1 MTITTSS
8 RLAGL
13 LGMLSLLPIASAGAR
28 APAVAAA
35 SASVP
40 APVVILRDGAVQGVR
55 QHGDIALLGIPY
67 AAPPVGARRWKA
79 PAPVVPWRGV
89 RPATRFGAACMQGPA
104 RAFGPYTAEF
114 LNAAPVSEDCLT
126 LNVWTPRVDAARR
139 PVLVFIHGG
148 GFGSGSTAIPQY
160 DGAALARRGVVVVTI
175 NYRLGLFGFLAHPDL
190 MRESGRGTSG
200 NYGVLDM
207 LAALRWVQA
216 NITRLGGDPHNVTIA
231 GESAG
236 AAAVNDLLLAPA
248 AHGLF
253 GKAIAMSGAGMGVDV
268 KPLATAE
275 AYGRDFAARAGAQ
288 DIAALRAMDASRLQ
302 QLADVP
308 PPTTGK
314 RPTAPEIRFAPNND
328 GVVIAGNSVRGGQ
341 AVANPVPLMTGF
353 NADEGTAL
361 GMPENAAD
369 FVDMVRGRYGASSE
383 SLLTLYPHAT
393 DADARRSAI
402 AIARDRYMASLL
414 AWTHERVGGQGGRVL
429 LYLYDHPYPAAAG
442 GPAFGAFHTAAV
454 PYLFGN
460 LGQGPRQF
468 GPNDAAMAQR
478 LQDHVLAFMR
488 SGDPSTP
495 VEPWR
500 AATVAGT
507 TVLRLAADGAEPV
520 PAVSSPERLVAL
532 LAFRRAG
539 GLLTLF

>member
-1 MTITTSS
+1 MMIRTSS
-8 RLAGL
+8 KLAMV
-13 LGMLSLLPIASAGAR
+13 LGMLSLLPTVPAGAR
-28 APAVAAA
+28 APAVAKAPAA
-35 SASVP
+35 VP
-40 APVVILRDGAVQGVR
+40 APVVVLKDGAVRGLRQQGDV
-55 QHGDIALLGIPY
+55 ALLGIPY
-67 AAPPVGARRWKA
+67 AAPPVGARRWTA

-89 RPATRFGAACMQGPA
+89 RPATHFGAACMQGPA

-114 LNAAPVSEDCLT
+114 LNQAPVSEDCLT

-148 GFGSGSTAIPQY
+148 GFGSGSTAIPLY
-160 DGAALARRGVVVVTI
+160 DGAALARRGVVVVTL
-175 NYRLGLFGFLAHPDL
+175 NYRLGLFGFLAHPEL
-190 MRESGRGTSG
+190 TRESGRGTSG

-207 LAALRWVQA
+207 IAALRWVQA
-216 NITRLGGDPHNVTIA
+216 NIARLGGDPHNVTIA

-253 GKAIAMSGAGMGVDV
+253 DKAIAMSGSGMGVDV
-268 KPLATAE
+268 KPLATVE
-275 AYGRDFAARAGAQ
+275 AYGRDFAARAGAD
-288 DIAALRAMDASRLQ
+288 DIAALRAMDARQLE

-314 RPTAPEIRFAPNND
+314 RPTAPEIRFAPNDD
-328 GVVIAGNSVRGGQ
+328 GVVIAGNSALGGQ

-369 FVDMVRGRYGASSE
+369 FVDMVRGRYGASAAD
-383 SLLTLYPHAT
+383 LLALYPHAT
-393 DADARRSAI
+393 DVDARRSAI

-414 AWTHERVGGQGGRVL
+414 AWTHERVGGQGERVF

-460 LGQGPRQF
+460 LGLGPRRF
-468 GPNDAAMAQR
+468 GPEDAAMAQR
-478 LQDHVLAFMR
+478 LQDHVLAFMH

-495 VEPWR
+495 GAPWR
-500 AATVAGT
+500 VATVEGT
-507 TVLRLAADGAEPV
+507 TVLSLAADSAQPV
-520 PAVSSPERLVAL
+520 PAVSSPERLAAL

-539 GLLTLF
+539 GLLSLF